1 MDDEREPRT
10 IVATVGRDAT
20 EKGHLVSANPGHGQ
34 SSEAL
39 SLSSLLKHAV
49 VDGEGRALGKLVD
62 VVATLRDNDYPVLAG
77 LVIGV
82 AGANYY
88 VPMSDVVSID
98 PKAVRLR
105 TAKIDLRPF
114 ALRDGELLLKE
125 NVLGHRLIDVGRSA
139 LVRAYDVR
147 LAASD
152 DGWRV
157 TSLDVHKGSWFNF
170 GRHDEHPARDWRS
183 FLLLMGDNRA
193 SGLRALGNR
202 LKRLSPAQIADIIE
216 SASTGEQDALLAQVH
231 EDPELEADVFEE
243 LADGKQAK
251 LLSARG
257 DAEVAELLARM
268 RADDAADAVMDL
280 PQRRRQAVLDRLPD
294 AQKTK
299 IMTLLGFNE
308 ATAGGLMGPDFLAL
322 DESRTIA
329 DALAALR
336 SATTLQ
342 PEALNVIHV
351 LRSDGS
357 LSGTLSLVHA
367 LQSDASRQL
376 RDVVEAGLVVAAP
389 EDDIVTVTT
398 RMADYNLLSLPVVD
412 AEMRMVGIVTVD
424 DALEAAI
431 PWEWARR
438 SERR

>member
-1 MDDEREPRT
+1 M
-10 IVATVGRDAT
+10 
-20 EKGHLVSANPGHGQ
+20 SANLGHGEG
-34 SSEAL
+34 SDGL

-49 VDGEGRALGKLVD
+49 VDREGRALGKLVD
-62 VVATLRDNDYPVLAG
+62 VVAISRDNDYPVLAG

-82 AGANYY
+82 AGTGYY
-88 VPMSDVVSID
+88 VPMDDVVSID

-114 ALRDGELLLKE
+114 AQRDGELLLKE
-125 NVLGHRLIDVGRSA
+125 NVLGHRLIDVSRSA

-152 DGWRV
+152 DSWRV
-157 TSLDVHKGSWFNF
+157 TGLDVHKGSWFNF

-183 FLLLMGDNRA
+183 FLLLMGDGRA
-193 SGLRALGNR
+193 SGVRALGNR

-216 SASTGEQDALLAQVH
+216 SASAGEQDALLAQVH

-280 PQRRRQAVLDRLPD
+280 PQRRRLAVLDRLPD

-351 LRSDGS
+351 LRADGS
-357 LSGTLSLVHA
+357 LSGTLSLVRA
-367 LQSDASRQL
+367 LQSDAGRPL
-376 RDVVEAGLVVAAP
+376 RDAIEASLVVAAP

-412 AEMRMVGIVTVD
+412 AGMRMVGIVTVD

-431 PWEWARR
+431 PREWARR

>member
-1 MDDEREPRT
+1 MQRVSRG
-10 IVATVGRDAT
+10 ISNRVHVYIFFR
-20 EKGHLVSANPGHGQ
+20 KSVRLV
-34 SSEAL
+34 
-39 SLSSLLKHAV
+39 KRM
-49 VDGEGRALGKLVD
+49 GRAKSV
-62 VVATLRDNDYPVLAG
+62 
-77 LVIGV
+77 
-82 AGANYY
+82 
-88 VPMSDVVSID
+88 
-98 PKAVRLR
+98 
-105 TAKIDLRPF
+105 
-114 ALRDGELLLKE
+114 
-125 NVLGHRLIDVGRSA
+125 
-139 LVRAYDVR
+139 
-147 LAASD
+147 
-152 DGWRV
+152 
-157 TSLDVHKGSWFNF
+157 
-170 GRHDEHPARDWRS
+170 
-183 FLLLMGDNRA
+183 
-193 SGLRALGNR
+193 
-202 LKRLSPAQIADIIE
+202 
-216 SASTGEQDALLAQVH
+216 
-231 EDPELEADVFEE
+231 
-243 LADGKQAK
+243 
-251 LLSARG
+251 
-257 DAEVAELLARM
+257 
-268 RADDAADAVMDL
+268 
-280 PQRRRQAVLDRLPD
+280 RRRQAVLDRLPD